1 MTAYT
6 YKEFNENIH
15 LLRKNKSQCQDLI
28 EYQNKTYMIDRPEA
42 KFKEDIIKEL
52 DDELDKLKTEMQLI
66 EFKIIN
72 DQSKENIDSLKELIK
87 QIDNVNNKRNKI
99 INDYEPFDTN
109 NIINKINKLENEI
122 GNEDKINNNE
132 DIKKILENE
141 KEILNLKKELDINM
155 LSNQFYIDEN
165 DRFKLVPMTLKEC
178 LSNNGAKN
186 SLGAKLKRKIASVK
200 EISDNIEL
208 ETKSKIDNI
217 PEISKSEVSKLKSKL
232 PEIKLSKSNKNEDI
246 NISLSSNKKSNLVK
260 LLIKNK
266 VKPTVTAIK
275 QYINNDAILK
285 SKLDKYIMSNNIT
298 EDEAIKEFI
307 KEIKSN

>member
-1 MTAYT
+1 MTTYT
-6 YKEFNENIH
+6 YKEFNENAH

-52 DDELDKLKTEMQLI
+52 DDELDELKKEMQLI

-72 DQSKENIDSLKELIK
+72 DQSKVNIDSLKELIK

-99 INDYEPFDTN
+99 INDYEPFNTN
-109 NIINKINKLENEI
+109 DIINKINKLENEI

-141 KEILNLKKELDINM
+141 KKILNLKKELDINM

-165 DRFKLVPMTLKEC
+165 DRFELVPMTLKEC

-186 SLGAKLKRKIASVK
+186 SLGAKLKRKISSIK
-200 EISDNIEL
+200 EISDNIQL
-208 ETKSKIDNI
+208 ETKSKLQSK
-217 PEISKSEVSKLKSKL
+217 PEISKSKVSRL

-246 NISLSSNKKSNLVK
+246 SISLSHNKKPNLVK

-266 VKPTVTAIK
+266 VKPTLTAIRH
-275 QYINNDAILK
+275 YINNDAILK
-285 SKLDKYIMSNNIT
+285 SKLDKYIIDNNIT